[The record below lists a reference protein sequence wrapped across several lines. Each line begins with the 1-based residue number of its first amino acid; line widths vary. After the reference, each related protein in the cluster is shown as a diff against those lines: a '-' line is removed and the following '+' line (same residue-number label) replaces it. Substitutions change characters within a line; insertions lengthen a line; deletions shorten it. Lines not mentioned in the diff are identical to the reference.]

1 MKTTFF
7 VKDLTVKYKFLK
19 YRGDLGFP
27 SDNHEHRYLL
37 VMLLQDQARSTSL
50 PQKYSTDSHEAPPH
64 DV

>member
-37 VMLLQDQARSTSL
+37 VMLLQDQVCEIYYNLFSW
-50 PQKYSTDSHEAPPH
+50 P
-64 DV
+64 V